1 MEFQLAGERHFGVE
15 IGFLALD
22 APVFQLVERDGLPRH
37 RATHERARHDHL
49 EISVQVAEA
58 SLARARSFETAH
70 CGPLTPFRHTCPAA
84 SSDPLAA
91 GSAPPGPP
99 LAASDPDTD
108 RGWPALLSRPPSGRC
123 VPP

>member
-58 SLARARSFETAH
+58 SLARARSFETVH
-70 CGPLTPFRHTCPAA
+70 GGPLTPLRHKCPAA
-84 SSDPLAA
+84 SSEPLAA
-91 GSAPPGPP
+91 GSAPAEQP
-99 LAASDPDTD
+99 LDVGELEFDI
-108 RGWPALLSRPPSGRC
+108 GWPAM
-123 VPP
+123 